1 MENLNDIITKLKDDI
16 NNTSM
21 YYNFEV
27 FEVDNIISWN
37 KVNFEFI
44 EIKKKKYYKFNGD
57 EKLYPCSSTY
67 IEMKHEIL
75 LYYKKI
81 LQIAEYLFDD
91 DLIEYMNQKFINNL
105 NKGDYYNFLRFT
117 MYLWYYYLKHIID
130 NSIMYDKITYKQFRK
145 WCIQNKLYSGGNI
158 PMNQAIINLLL
169 VYEQIKNKTE
179 HINDIKIYINKVVKN
194 INFLWCLSQS

>member
-27 FEVDNIISWN
+27 FEINRDINWNRLKYEIIEHKN
-37 KVNFEFI
+37 KVYF
-44 EIKKKKYYKFNGD
+44 KYDGD
-57 EKLYPCSSTY
+57 NKLYSTSNTY
-67 IEMKHEIL
+67 IPMKHEIL

-91 DLIEYMNQKFINNL
+91 NLIEYMNQKFINNL
-105 NKGDYYNFLRFT
+105 NKGNYYNFLRFT

-145 WCIQNKLYSGGNI
+145 WCLNNKLYSGGDI

-169 VYEQIKNKTE
+169 VYDQIKNKTE
-179 HINDIKIYINKVVKN
+179 HINDIQIFINKVVKN